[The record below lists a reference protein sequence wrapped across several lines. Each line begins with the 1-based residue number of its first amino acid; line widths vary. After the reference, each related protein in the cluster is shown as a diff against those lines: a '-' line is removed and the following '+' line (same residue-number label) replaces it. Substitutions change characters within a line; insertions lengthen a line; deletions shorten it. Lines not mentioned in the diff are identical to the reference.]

1 MLFLILT
8 IVTVFAKPV
17 PLALSSPH
25 LVQVENQ
32 LYMFA
37 QSHWTSATS
46 AWSNVRRLE
55 GQMKDYGRS
64 HLLPSVDDL
73 AASQSRLVS
82 YGASGYR
89 GLELRV
95 FRAAAALLDI
105 AWPVKRWPVYVF
117 TAGAMLCLLTST
129 VCHLFGCCAR
139 HVSQVI
145 WRFDYVG
152 IALLIVCSFYPPVYY
167 GQCLL
172 LHSCM
177 ILLLLCPDAKA
188 LLAKAVIQ
196 VTGVLPNPCCILYHI
211 CNAFSCSNVLV
222 VLHIFLQPRL
232 QINVD
237 LPVSPVCQRGRE
249 QFSHSGGCSCFLAFL
264 PELWLV

>member
-8 IVTVFAKPV
+8 LVTVFAKPV
-17 PLALSSPH
+17 PLALGSPH
-25 LVQVENQ
+25 LVEVENQ

-37 QSHWTSATS
+37 QSHWIGATS

-55 GQMKDYGRS
+55 GQMKDYGRAN
-64 HLLPSVDDL
+64 LLPFIDDF

-105 AWPVKRWPVYVF
+105 TWPVKRWPVYVF

-139 HVSQVI
+139 HVSQFI

-167 GQCLL
+167 GQSLL
-172 LHSCM
+172 LTWPTL
-177 ILLLLCPDAKA
+177 LLLLCHDASA
-188 LLAKAVIQ
+188 LSVTAVTCMTC
-196 VTGVLPNPCCILYHI
+196 VKHCLHLVLPRAALHVAAGMVFFVCTLPCNP
-211 CNAFSCSNVLV
+211 SCKL
-222 VLHIFLQPRL
+222 
-232 QINVD
+232 
-237 LPVSPVCQRGRE
+237 CQ
-249 QFSHSGGCSCFLAFL
+249 LAC
-264 PELWLV
+264 

>member
-17 PLALSSPH
+17 PLALGSPQ
-25 LVQVENQ
+25 LVGVENQ
-32 LYMFA
+32 LYQFA
-37 QSHWTSATS
+37 QSNWVGARS
-46 AWSNVRRLE
+46 AWFNVRRLE
-55 GQMKDYGRS
+55 SQMKEYGRS
-64 HLLPSVDDL
+64 NLLPYMDDL
-73 AASQSRLVS
+73 AAAEARLVS

-105 AWPVKRWPVYVF
+105 TWPVKRWPVYVF

-139 HVSQVI
+139 HVSQFI

-167 GQCLL
+167 GETLQLRWSSTFAEGSVCCTVCKSIHLL
-172 LHSCM
+172 QTVASYS
-177 ILLLLCPDAKA
+177 K
-188 LLAKAVIQ
+188 
-196 VTGVLPNPCCILYHI
+196 
-211 CNAFSCSNVLV
+211 
-222 VLHIFLQPRL
+222 
-232 QINVD
+232 
-237 LPVSPVCQRGRE
+237 
-249 QFSHSGGCSCFLAFL
+249 
-264 PELWLV
+264 

>member
-17 PLALSSPH
+17 PLALGSSQ
-25 LVQVENQ
+25 LVEVENQ
-32 LYMFA
+32 LYHFA
-37 QSHWTSATS
+37 QSNWIGATS

-55 GQMKDYGRS
+55 GQMKDYGRV
-64 HLLPSVDDL
+64 HLLPFIDDFE
-73 AASQSRLVS
+73 AYPSRLVS

-105 AWPVKRWPVYVF
+105 TWPVQRWPVYVF
-117 TAGAMLCLLTST
+117 TVGAMLCLLTST

-152 IALLIVCSFYPPVYY
+152 IALLIVCSFFPPVYY
-167 GQCLL
+167 GQCLAPSL
-172 LHSCM
+172 A
-177 ILLLLCPDAKA
+177 LLLVLCPHAT
-188 LLAKAVIQ
+188 VIQ
-196 VTGVLPNPCCILYHI
+196 GIHTRLTVALCNPSHPVMHAATYTAMMHS
-211 CNAFSCSNVLV
+211 A
-222 VLHIFLQPRL
+222 
-232 QINVD
+232 QIV
-237 LPVSPVCQRGRE
+237 
-249 QFSHSGGCSCFLAFL
+249 SGGILALMPGLWMLCWCSRRWVHEA
-264 PELWLV
+264 

>member
-1 MLFLILT
+1 MLFLVLT
-8 IVTVFAKPV
+8 IVTVFAKPA
-17 PLALSSPH
+17 PLALGSPH
-25 LVQVENQ
+25 LVEVENQ

-37 QSHWTSATS
+37 QSHWIGATS

-55 GQMKDYGRS
+55 GQMKDYGRL
-64 HLLPSVDDL
+64 HLLPYIGDF

-95 FRAAAALLDI
+95 FRAAATLLDI
-105 AWPVKRWPVYVF
+105 TWPVKRWPVYVF

-172 LHSCM
+172 LLTCP
-177 ILLLLCPDAKA
+177 LLLLLHSHIDSSCQGI
-188 LLAKAVIQ
+188 LVL
-196 VTGVLPNPCCILYHI
+196 VLPRAAMRVAAVMSSLSALYFASKAAGLCQLAGI
-211 CNAFSCSNVLV
+211 ITFVSRRG
-222 VLHIFLQPRL
+222 LHLHGL
-232 QINVD
+232 
-237 LPVSPVCQRGRE
+237 
-249 QFSHSGGCSCFLAFL
+249 SGGRSCCM
-264 PELWLV
+264 V

>member
-1 MLFLILT
+1 MFLILT

-17 PLALSSPH
+17 PLALGSPH

-37 QSHWTSATS
+37 QSHWTGATS

-64 HLLPSVDDL
+64 HLLPYVDDL

-105 AWPVKRWPVYVF
+105 TWPVKRWPVYVF

-172 LHSCM
+172 LSCPSSYW
-177 ILLLLCPDAKA
+177 CS
-188 LLAKAVIQ
+188 AVI
-196 VTGVLPNPCCILYHI
+196 VLPCQAQQSNKLHILYIRCDLEQECILVAI
-211 CNAFSCSNVLV
+211 TSVLV
-222 VLHIFLQPRL
+222 CTAFCNQSCKP
-232 QINVD
+232 
-237 LPVSPVCQRGRE
+237 CQAACYPAVKAGDAYA
-249 QFSHSGGCSCFLAFL
+249 SSVADTLAFL